1 METFRIHKITL
12 IIEIEKNNY
21 NSEYERLIKD
31 FIYKKLEK
39 IIQETIANCEVD
51 IEGILYIEN
60 EIRLNLGSISLNKD
74 PYVFYSDIK
83 NSLSTE
89 FQKKIKNIANTKSQ
103 EIISLNVYKKNI
115 FINYL
120 KTGIWENN
128 SDEKDINETYQDL
141 LNSPEENIKDIFFSI
156 NDDINAIHLFLKTI
170 NKELINKTIKILYGK
185 NSQDI
190 INIVDDF
197 IKIKKIIC
205 KDFYSEETIKK
216 KTKELLLFNYGE
228 QIFNINNFTVDLIK
242 KINNL
247 HKEKYEKI
255 IYETYH
261 KIKNINKNH
270 RHIFKNNLINKT
282 IENL

>member
-74 PYVFYSDIK
+74 PYAFYSDIK
-83 NSLSTE
+83 NSLSAE

-120 KTGIWENN
+120 KTGI
-128 SDEKDINETYQDL
+128 
-141 LNSPEENIKDIFFSI
+141 
-156 NDDINAIHLFLKTI
+156 
-170 NKELINKTIKILYGK
+170 
-185 NSQDI
+185 
-190 INIVDDF
+190 
-197 IKIKKIIC
+197 
-205 KDFYSEETIKK
+205 
-216 KTKELLLFNYGE
+216 
-228 QIFNINNFTVDLIK
+228 
-242 KINNL
+242 
-247 HKEKYEKI
+247 
-255 IYETYH
+255 
-261 KIKNINKNH
+261 
-270 RHIFKNNLINKT
+270 
-282 IENL
+282 

>member
-21 NSEYERLIKD
+21 NSEYEKLIKD

-39 IIQETIANCEVD
+39 IIQETIANCEIG

-60 EIRLNLGSISLNKD
+60 EIRLNLGSISLNND

-89 FQKKIKNIANTKSQ
+89 FQKKIKNIVNTKSQ

-141 LNSPEENIKDIFFSI
+141 LNSPEQNIKDIFFSI

-170 NKELINKTIKILYGK
+170 NKELINKTIKIL
-185 NSQDI
+185 
-190 INIVDDF
+190 
-197 IKIKKIIC
+197 
-205 KDFYSEETIKK
+205 
-216 KTKELLLFNYGE
+216 
-228 QIFNINNFTVDLIK
+228 
-242 KINNL
+242 
-247 HKEKYEKI
+247 
-255 IYETYH
+255 
-261 KIKNINKNH
+261 
-270 RHIFKNNLINKT
+270 
-282 IENL
+282 

>member
-216 KTKELLLFNYGE
+216 KPK
-228 QIFNINNFTVDLIK
+228 NFYYSIM
-242 KINNL
+242 
-247 HKEKYEKI
+247 E
-255 IYETYH
+255 
-261 KIKNINKNH
+261 NK
-270 RHIFKNNLINKT
+270 FLT
-282 IENL
+282 

>member
-39 IIQETIANCEVD
+39 IIQETIANCEIG

-128 SDEKDINETYQDL
+128 NDEKDINETYQDL

-156 NDDINAIHLFLKTI
+156 ND
-170 NKELINKTIKILYGK
+170 
-185 NSQDI
+185 
-190 INIVDDF
+190 
-197 IKIKKIIC
+197 
-205 KDFYSEETIKK
+205 ET
-216 KTKELLLFNYGE
+216 LL
-228 QIFNINNFTVDLIK
+228 
-242 KINNL
+242 
-247 HKEKYEKI
+247 
-255 IYETYH
+255 
-261 KIKNINKNH
+261 
-270 RHIFKNNLINKT
+270 
-282 IENL
+282 